1 MAMERYICIHG
12 HFYQPPR
19 ENPWLEAI
27 ELQDSAYPYHDWN
40 ERITAECYAPNAAS
54 RILDVQGRIVRIVN
68 NYANISYNVGPT
80 LLAWLEQ
87 RAGDTYRSIIEADTL
102 SQQRFAGHG
111 SALAQPY
118 NHMIMPLANA
128 ADRVTQVLWGL
139 RDFRLRFHRE
149 PEGMWLPETA
159 VDLPTLEILA
169 ENGILFTILAPNQAA
184 RIRSLGEGHWRDV
197 DQSQL
202 DTTRPYLQRLPSGK
216 SIAIFFYEG
225 PVSRAVA
232 FEGLLKNGEVFAQ
245 RLLSIFGSQS
255 SPQLATIA
263 TDGETYGH
271 HHRHGDMALAYALH
285 HIESQGLARLTNYG
299 QYLEMFP
306 PTHEVEIHEMTSWSC
321 AHGVERWRSDCGCNT
336 GGPAGSTQK
345 WRRPLRDALDWLRD
359 QVVEPYEARAAELLH
374 DPWAARDDYIDVIL
388 DRAPE
393 SVDAFLQRHA
403 RFALGTEDQV
413 QALKLLEL
421 QRHAMLMYTSC
432 GWFFHDLAGI
442 ETVQVLRYAGRA
454 LQLAREALGRDL
466 EEDFLN
472 RIELARSNE
481 PLHANGR
488 AIYEKQVRPAAVTPE
503 KVAAHHAVSSLY
515 EQQEA
520 EEEVYS
526 YRVTSERREKLISG
540 DAQMVLGRSHV
551 FSTITRERATTTY
564 ALLYFGD
571 HHVHGGYRTSGA
583 PEAYDALVKDLRAPF
598 LDRDFPTVIRRL
610 DAQFKHDTF
619 SFKSLFSDTQRRIL
633 SRILESTL
641 TEAETAYRE
650 LYRHHAPLMR
660 FMSDLGLPLPEAFKT
675 TAEYVLNTDLRRT
688 LSRRP
693 LDMQRVRDLLEE
705 VQSAKVELDT
715 KGVAYALE
723 RSMERVSREL
733 ANTPE
738 DEALLSTLESLATTG
753 RSLSFDVDVWQVQNI
768 YFDLMKQHYPR
779 KRALAAEG
787 DPQAMQWVGSF
798 TRLGE
803 QLAISVE
810 QGDG

>member
-1 MAMERYICIHG
+1 
-12 HFYQPPR
+12 
-19 ENPWLEAI
+19 
-27 ELQDSAYPYHDWN
+27 
-40 ERITAECYAPNAAS
+40 
-54 RILDVQGRIVRIVN
+54 
-68 NYANISYNVGPT
+68 
-80 LLAWLEQ
+80 
-87 RAGDTYRSIIEADTL
+87 
-102 SQQRFAGHG
+102 
-111 SALAQPY
+111 
-118 NHMIMPLANA
+118 
-128 ADRVTQVLWGL
+128 
-139 RDFRLRFHRE
+139 
-149 PEGMWLPETA
+149 
-159 VDLPTLEILA
+159 
-169 ENGILFTILAPNQAA
+169 
-184 RIRSLGEGHWRDV
+184 
-197 DQSQL
+197 
-202 DTTRPYLQRLPSGK
+202 
-216 SIAIFFYEG
+216 
-225 PVSRAVA
+225 
-232 FEGLLKNGEVFAQ
+232 
-245 RLLSIFGSQS
+245 
-255 SPQLATIA
+255 
-263 TDGETYGH
+263 
-271 HHRHGDMALAYALH
+271 
-285 HIESQGLARLTNYG
+285 
-299 QYLEMFP
+299 
-306 PTHEVEIHEMTSWSC
+306 
-321 AHGVERWRSDCGCNT
+321 
-336 GGPAGSTQK
+336 
-345 WRRPLRDALDWLRD
+345 
-359 QVVEPYEARAAELLH
+359 
-374 DPWAARDDYIDVIL
+374 
-388 DRAPE
+388 
-393 SVDAFLQRHA
+393 
-403 RFALGTEDQV
+403 
-413 QALKLLEL
+413 
-421 QRHAMLMYTSC
+421 
-432 GWFFHDLAGI
+432 
-442 ETVQVLRYAGRA
+442 
-454 LQLAREALGRDL
+454 
-466 EEDFLN
+466 
-472 RIELARSNE
+472 
-481 PLHANGR
+481 
-488 AIYEKQVRPAAVTPE
+488 
-503 KVAAHHAVSSLY
+503 Y

-675 TAEYVLNTDLRRT
+675 TAEYVLNTDLRHT

-693 LDMQRVRDLLEE
+693 LDMQRVRELLEE

-779 KRALAAEG
+779 MRALAAEG
-787 DPQAMQWVGSF
+787 DAQAMQWVGSF

-810 QGDG
+810 QGVG